1 MAINLCYISFIFD
14 DNLLRRSPIPCTKTL
29 MHLKSDFKPN
39 ILWENIVLIIHL
51 KISWRWFITCCK
63 KKISW
68 GSYKWVGQ
76 SERLFIKTRL
86 SGQLLLFP
94 SSISE
99 FFQHWL
105 LLHTA
110 VSQAEP
116 PSTTFVI
123 VTQAVGFQGAV
134 FPAAILYWRSV
145 CRKRGLWDLRALTRL
160 LGGGGARLNFSLIA
174 VRKHTTKGL
183 QEGRAGVS
191 LTVWGC
197 TPSGHGGESSSCRG
211 GRRVG

>member
-14 DNLLRRSPIPCTKTL
+14 DNLLWRSPIPCTKTL

-68 GSYKWVGQ
+68 GSYKWVGR

-94 SSISE
+94 SSICE

-110 VSQAEP
+110 VSQAKP
-116 PSTTFVI
+116 PPTTFVI

-134 FPAAILYWRSV
+134 FPAAILYWRLSAGREV
-145 CRKRGLWDLRALTRL
+145 SGTWALTRL
-160 LGGGGARLNFSLIA
+160 LGGGEACLSLSLIA
-174 VRKHTTKGL
+174 VRKHTTKCL
-183 QEGRAGVS
+183 KEGRAGVS
-191 LTVWGC
+191 LTVWGYS
-197 TPSGHGGESSSCRG
+197 PSWLGGESSSCRG
-211 GRRVG
+211 GRSVG

>member
-68 GSYKWVGQ
+68 GSYKWVGR
-76 SERLFIKTRL
+76 SERLFIKARL

-116 PSTTFVI
+116 PSTTFVM

-145 CRKRGLWDLRALTRL
+145 CRKRGLWDLRAYQA
-160 LGGGGARLNFSLIA
+160 LGQG
-174 VRKHTTKGL
+174 
-183 QEGRAGVS
+183 
-191 LTVWGC
+191 WG
-197 TPSGHGGESSSCRG
+197 PPQL
-211 GRRVG
+211 